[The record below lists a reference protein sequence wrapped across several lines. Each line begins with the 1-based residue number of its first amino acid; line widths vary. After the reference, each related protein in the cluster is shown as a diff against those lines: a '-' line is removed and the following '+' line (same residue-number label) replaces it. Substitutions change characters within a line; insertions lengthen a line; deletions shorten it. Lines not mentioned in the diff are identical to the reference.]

1 MPAAVRTLR
10 EDLLRCLEPGPVGR
24 GLPRA
29 WYTDPSLAAIE
40 AGALFRGRW
49 VCVASLA
56 EIGPPGSLFPVVS
69 AGLPILL
76 VRDPAGGLRA
86 FHNVCPHR
94 GMLLAAAPA
103 RLRGPIRCPYHSWAY
118 DLEGRLRATP
128 HVGGVGIDMVEGLCA
143 ADVRLAP
150 VAAAVWMGLVFIDI
164 DGAAGPFERFIAPL
178 AARWA
183 AFADIGMAH
192 AASLRFA
199 PACDWKLAVENYCE
213 AYHLPWVHPGL
224 ERYSPLA
231 EHEPLLGEGFAGQ
244 VSLSYRPAPPPGAPA
259 LPPFAGLGEGAAAH
273 WSGRGEYAALFPNLL
288 LGLHA
293 DHLFAMRVE
302 PDGTGRCIEN
312 VDLFVAPSAMG
323 PEHAPARAALADG
336 WRAVF
341 DEDVA
346 VVEGM
351 QKGRVS
357 PAFDGGLIT
366 PVMEEPTRAF
376 HRWAACAL
384 AEALP
389 AAATSP
395 AMSVAV

>member
-1 MPAAVRTLR
+1 MPAAENLTDALA
-10 EDLLRCLEPGPVGR
+10 RCLDPAPVGR
-24 GLPRA
+24 GLPGV
-29 WYTDPSLAAIE
+29 WYTDPALGAVE
-40 AGALFRGRW
+40 AGALFRRSW
-49 VCVASLA
+49 VCVASLTEVGA
-56 EIGPPGSLFPVVS
+56 PGSLFPVKI
-69 AGLPILL
+69 AGLPILI
-76 VRDPAGGLRA
+76 VRDPAGGIRA

-94 GMLLAAAPA
+94 GMLLATAPA
-103 RLRGPIRCPYHSWAY
+103 RLRGPIRCPYHSWSY

-128 HVGGVGIDMVEGLCA
+128 HVGGVGVDTVEGLCT
-143 ADVRLAP
+143 ADVRLTP
-150 VAAAVWMGLVFIDI
+150 VASAVWMGLVFVDI
-164 DGAAGPFERFIAPL
+164 GGAAGPFERFVAPL

-183 AFADIGMAH
+183 GLADIATAH
-192 AASLRFA
+192 AGALTFN

-231 EHEPLLGEGFAGQ
+231 EHEALVGDGFAGQ
-244 VSLSYRPAPPPGAPA
+244 ISLSYRPAPPPGAPP
-259 LPPFAGLGEGAAAH
+259 LPAFPDLSEAASAH

-302 PDGTGRCIEN
+302 PDGTGRCIEK
-312 VDLFVAPSAMG
+312 VDLFVSPAAMG
-323 PEHAPARAALADG
+323 AEHAPARAALAEG

-341 DEDVA
+341 DEDVG

-351 QKGRVS
+351 QQGRSS

-376 HRWAACAL
+376 HRWAAGRLLNAL
-384 AEALP
+384 SEEER
-389 AAATSP
+389 AAAR
-395 AMSVAV
+395 